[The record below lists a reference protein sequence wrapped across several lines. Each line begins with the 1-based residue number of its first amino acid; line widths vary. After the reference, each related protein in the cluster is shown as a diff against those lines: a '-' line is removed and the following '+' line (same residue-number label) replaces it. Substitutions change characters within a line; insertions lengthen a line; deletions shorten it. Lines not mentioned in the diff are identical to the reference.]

1 VNESKRQYYLLLGCA
16 GSGRREVLSDLI
28 ESGFDQSGG
37 VVVMLSKGEVPSASE
52 ASLPAIGRWEWR
64 GDAISASL
72 VPDSRQVIFVTDG
85 RLNPVEQIEAFTR
98 WMAEQGGELARVL
111 CVVDCQFAAN
121 NPPLFAWFEAC
132 IHFSDV
138 VLLNRREGVDN
149 KWLSDFVGHFKKQFF
164 PCLFEHVKDG
174 RVRNPAL
181 VLEPEARRVSH
192 VFDAEQDWIFTNA
205 DGEVI
210 DEQEESE
217 EGDGEEEVEATPQVD
232 PYFARDAAGRRAKR
246 LPDIS
251 KFLPPAPTSG

>member
-1 VNESKRQYYLLLGCA
+1 MLA
-16 GSGRREVLSDLI
+16 DLI

-37 VVVMLSKGEVPSASE
+37 VAVMLSVGEAHSASD
-52 ASLPAIGRWEWR
+52 ASLPAVSRWEWR
-64 GDAISASL
+64 EDAIFAGV

-98 WMAEQGGELARVL
+98 WMSEQAGELARVL
-111 CVVDCQFAAN
+111 CVVDCRLAAN

-149 KWLSDFVGHFKKQFF
+149 KWLSDFSGHFKKQFF
-164 PCLFEHVKDG
+164 PCLFESLKDG

-192 VFDAEQDWIFTNA
+192 VFDPEQEWIFTNA

-217 EGDGEEEVEATPQVD
+217 DGEEEIEATQEVD
-232 PYFARDAAGRRAKR
+232 PYLARDAAGRRVKR
-246 LPDIS
+246 LPDIA
-251 KFLPPAPTSG
+251 KFLPPASISG

>member
-1 VNESKRQYYLLLGCA
+1 
-16 GSGRREVLSDLI
+16 
-28 ESGFDQSGG
+28 
-37 VVVMLSKGEVPSASE
+37 MLSTGESHSASE
-52 ASLPAIGRWEWR
+52 ASLPAISRWEWR
-64 GDAISASL
+64 DNAISAVE
-72 VPDSRQVIFVTDG
+72 VPDSRQVVFVTDG

-111 CVVDCQFAAN
+111 CVVDCRLAAD

-138 VLLNRREGVDN
+138 VLLNHRESVDN

-164 PCLFEHVKDG
+164 PCLFEPVKDG

-192 VFDAEQDWIFTNA
+192 VFDAEQEWIFTNA

-210 DEQEESE
+210 DEQEETE
-217 EGDGEEEVEATPQVD
+217 DGEEDVEATPEVD